1 MGVYL
6 GLDVSLKQPGVCVID
21 EAGKVVWRLRAW
33 PCLRCSP
40 RDPGHPDGVLPGRH
54 HGHAVPAFRHRLIAL
69 SAGRG
74 GARYDVTDAPE
85 RLLSSLD
92 KAVRARDEHT
102 NQS

>member
-1 MGVYL
+1 
-6 GLDVSLKQPGVCVID
+6 
-21 EAGKVVWRLRAW
+21 
-33 PCLRCSP
+33 
-40 RDPGHPDGVLPGRH
+40 
-54 HGHAVPAFRHRLIAL
+54 L